1 MNISPIQANNNNG
14 NIPIIFTQGDIC
26 MKITQKQYSEMVKKA
41 SPGSKSWID
50 IPCAFVIGGLICV
63 IGQGFTELYSYLGYD
78 DRTASAWCT
87 ITLVFLSALL
97 TGLGVYEKIAKH
109 GGAGTLV
116 PVTGFANAVASP
128 AVEFKSE
135 GYVLGL
141 GAKIFII
148 AGPVILYGTAA
159 SVIYGL
165 IYYFFLK

>member
-1 MNISPIQANNNNG
+1 MPVS
-14 NIPIIFTQGDIC
+14 
-26 MKITQKQYSEMVKKA
+26 QKEYGEMVKKA
-41 SPGSKSWID
+41 SPNSKSCID
-50 IPCAFVIGGLICV
+50 IPCAFVIGGPICV
-63 IGQGFTELYSYLGYD
+63 IGQALTDFYSYLGFD
-78 DRTASAWCT
+78 DRTSAAWCT
-87 ITLVFLSALL
+87 VTLVFLSALL

-135 GYVLGL
+135 GFILGL

-159 SVIYGL
+159 SVLYGL
-165 IYYFFLK
+165 IYYFLLR

>member
-1 MNISPIQANNNNG
+1 MPVS
-14 NIPIIFTQGDIC
+14 
-26 MKITQKQYSEMVKKA
+26 QKEYGEMVKKA
-41 SPGSKSWID
+41 SPNSKSCID

-63 IGQGFTELYSYLGYD
+63 IGQALTDFYSYLGFD
-78 DRTASAWCT
+78 DRTSAAWCT
-87 ITLVFLSALL
+87 VTLVFLSALL

-109 GGAGTLV
+109 GGVGTLV

-135 GYVLGL
+135 GFILGL

-159 SVIYGL
+159 SVLYGL
-165 IYYFFLK
+165 IYYFLLR

>member
-1 MNISPIQANNNNG
+1 MPVS
-14 NIPIIFTQGDIC
+14 
-26 MKITQKQYSEMVKKA
+26 QKEYGEMVKKA
-41 SPGSKSWID
+41 SPNSKSCID

-63 IGQGFTELYSYLGYD
+63 IGQALTDFYSYLGFD
-78 DRTASAWCT
+78 DRTSAAWCT
-87 ITLVFLSALL
+87 VTLVFLSALL

-116 PVTGFANAVASP
+116 PVTGFATAVASP

-135 GYVLGL
+135 GFILGL

-159 SVIYGL
+159 SVLYGL
-165 IYYFFLK
+165 IYYFLLR